1 MERCDGAVIPKNDI
15 LKIGTIKQESM
26 MTSGKK
32 GGGLLPA
39 LLVAGM
45 SLGTA
50 WAIRGQFGHEHGAAW
65 AGAIGTLATLLIAG
79 RRDWLA
85 KGFYATMAGGL
96 GWGIGGMMSYGLL
109 VGYGR
114 ADDIGNASFGLAML
128 FVVGGL
134 YGFIGGGLL
143 GLSLS
148 DGPSRKVAWHQVLL
162 EMIGGAI
169 LFYFFLTE
177 QFGWLANPPRSE
189 LWTACLGMAAALAW
203 HLRRNGMMGALR
215 TAVYAGLG
223 GGFGFASGNF
233 LMVLGQVSGI
243 PFNFWNVMEYSL
255 GFWGGVGLAYGVL
268 TSAWEGPVAGPVK
281 PHRQSFHLAM
291 LVIVVPFVMWQQNFD
306 AERIL
311 DTYGRLVGEEGAASL
326 LPLVRWLPIAVTL
339 AVGAFWWQR
348 HRSTPGN
355 PDTTR
360 MRSFLFAHWALYM
373 LLSWVIT
380 GAIVSPYRIE
390 QYLYLANFIAVGM
403 LIGRVGVENPRLG
416 LEPRRYLALTGAVAV
431 GILIMA
437 AIATSTHDGFKN
449 SKKRFETPQP
459 AADSTAVK

>member
-1 MERCDGAVIPKNDI
+1 M
-15 LKIGTIKQESM
+15 GTETKR
-26 MTSGKK
+26 K
-32 GGGLLPA
+32 GLLPA
-39 LLVAGM
+39 LIVAGM

-114 ADDIGNASFGLAML
+114 ADDIGNVSFGLAML

-148 DGPSRKVAWHQVLL
+148 DSPRKKIEWHLVLL
-162 EMIGGAI
+162 EMIGGGI
-169 LFYFFLTE
+169 LFYFFITE

-189 LWTACLGMAAALAW
+189 LWTACLGMAASLAW
-203 HLRRNGMMGALR
+203 HLHRHGMTAALR

-233 LMVLGQVSGI
+233 LQVLGQVSGI
-243 PFNFWNVMEYSL
+243 EFNFWNEMEYSL
-255 GFWGGVGLAYGVL
+255 GFWGGVGLSYGVL
-268 TSAWEGPVAGPVK
+268 TSAWEQPSAVPEKNHA
-281 PHRQSFHLAM
+281 QSFHLAM
-291 LVIVVPFVMWQQNFD
+291 LVFVVPFVMWQQNFD
-306 AERIL
+306 ADRIEE
-311 DTYGRLVGEEGAASL
+311 TYGRLVGEEGAASL
-326 LPLVRWLPIAVTL
+326 LPFVRWLSIAVTL
-339 AVGAFWWQR
+339 AAGALWWR
-348 HRSTPGN
+348 WYRSTPGN
-355 PDTTR
+355 PDPAR
-360 MRSFLFAHWALYM
+360 MRRFLFAHWALYM
-373 LLSWVIT
+373 LLSWIIT

-390 QYLYLANFIAVGM
+390 QYLYLANFVAVWVW
-403 LIGRVGVENPRLG
+403 IGKVDVENPKLG
-416 LEPRRYLALTGAVAV
+416 LEPRRYLTLAV
-431 GILIMA
+431 GIAIAIVLMA
-437 AIATSTHDGFKN
+437 AIAISTHGEFKN
-449 SKKRFETPQP
+449 SKVRFESTP
-459 AADSTAVK
+459 AGADSSQVK

>member
-1 MERCDGAVIPKNDI
+1 MSYPEKRY
-15 LKIGTIKQESM
+15 LEIGMKTNEST

-32 GGGLLPA
+32 GGSLLAA
-39 LLVAGM
+39 LIVAGM

-85 KGFYATMAGGL
+85 KGFYATLAGGL

-114 ADDIGNASFGLAML
+114 ADDIGNVSFGLAML
-128 FVVGGL
+128 FVVGAL

-148 DGPSRKVAWHQVLL
+148 DSPHKKVAWHLVLL
-162 EMIGGAI
+162 EMIGGGI

-189 LWTACLGMAAALAW
+189 LWTACLGMACALAW
-203 HLRRNGMMGALR
+203 HLHRNGMTAALR

-233 LMVLGQVSGI
+233 LQVLGQVSGI
-243 PFNFWNVMEYSL
+243 EFNFWNVMEYSL

-268 TSAWEGPVAGPVK
+268 TSAWEPASEEPSEK
-281 PHRQSFHLAM
+281 RHAQSFHLTM
-291 LVIVVPFVMWQQNFD
+291 LVFIVPFVMWQQNFEYD
-306 AERIL
+306 RIV
-311 DTYGRLVGEEGAASL
+311 DTYGRLLTEAQAINLYPFVL
-326 LPLVRWLPIAVTL
+326 WLPIAITF
-339 AVGAFWWQR
+339 AAGYYWWRR
-348 HRSTPGN
+348 HQSAPGN
-355 PDTTR
+355 PDAGQ
-360 MRSFLFAHWALYM
+360 MRAFFFGHWALYM

-390 QYLYLANFIAVGM
+390 QYLYLANFVAVWWM
-403 LIGRVGVENPRLG
+403 IGKVGTENPRLG
-416 LEPRRYLALTGAVAV
+416 LEPRRYLALSGAIAV
-431 GILIMA
+431 SIVIMA
-437 AIATSTHDGFKN
+437 AIAISTHDEFKN
-449 SKKRFETPQP
+449 GKLRFETKPA
-459 AADSTAVK
+459 AADSTVSK

>member
-1 MERCDGAVIPKNDI
+1 M
-15 LKIGTIKQESM
+15 GTGIKR
-26 MTSGKK
+26 K
-32 GGGLLPA
+32 GLLPA
-39 LLVAGM
+39 LVVAGM

-114 ADDIGNASFGLAML
+114 ADDIGNAAFGLAML

-143 GLSLS
+143 GVALS

-162 EMIGGAI
+162 EMVGGAI
-169 LFYFFLTE
+169 VFYFFITE

-203 HLRRNGMMGALR
+203 HLRRNGMTAGLR

-223 GGFGFASGNF
+223 GGFGFASGSF

-243 PFNFWNVMEYSL
+243 RFNFWNVMEYSL

-268 TSAWEGPVAGPVK
+268 TSAWEGPAEGPVK

-291 LVIVVPFVMWQQNFD
+291 LVFIVPFVMWQQNFD
-306 AERIL
+306 VARIL
-311 DTYGRLVGEEGAASL
+311 ETYGRLVGEEGAASL
-326 LPLVRWLPIAVTL
+326 LPFVRWLSIAVTL
-339 AVGAFWWQR
+339 AAGAFWWHR

-355 PDTTR
+355 PDPAG
-360 MRSFLFAHWALYM
+360 MRRFLFAHWALYM

-390 QYLYLANFIAVGM
+390 QYLYLANFALVMWAV
-403 LIGRVGVENPRLG
+403 GRVGVESPRLG
-416 LEPRRYLALTGAVAV
+416 LEPRRYLALLAGIAGAIV
-431 GILIMA
+431 LMA
-437 AIATSTHDGFKN
+437 AIGSSTHDGFKN
-449 SKKRFETPQP
+449 SKKRFETTPP
-459 AADSTAVK
+459 TADSTSAN